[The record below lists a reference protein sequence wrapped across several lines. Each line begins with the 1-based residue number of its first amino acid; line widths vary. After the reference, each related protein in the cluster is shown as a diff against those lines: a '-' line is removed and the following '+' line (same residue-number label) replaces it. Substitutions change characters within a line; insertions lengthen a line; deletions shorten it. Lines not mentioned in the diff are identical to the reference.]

1 MRTQSSPTSQRP
13 RAVGVIAAAI
23 ALLLGALIVQCLPKL
38 PPRWLDVA
46 LFVLALAA
54 CWRWPRMRWLALLL
68 FGFAWTAWRADLALQ
83 SRLPRAL
90 EKRDFD
96 VVGVV
101 EGLPRVRNNATGFTL
116 RIERAWLDGVAQ
128 PLAGDARVAWYGA
141 PEGAP
146 ASCSRWHL
154 RLRLKR
160 PRGLLDPGGFDSE
173 RSALERRI
181 VAVGYVRDDGR
192 NRAAAGAAPWCI
204 DGIRARVSAAIAAHV
219 ADPHDA
225 RLLQALAVGDT
236 RGLDDHDWDVA
247 RANGISHLLAISGFH
262 VGVAAL
268 FGAWLIYGVWW
279 LWPRLALRVPRP
291 VAQALAA
298 LLTATAYG
306 ALAGFG
312 LPTERTLL
320 MIAVVALARCSRR
333 GIGGASSLALA
344 LTVILLWDPL
354 AVLSAGFWLSFAGV
368 AFLMLGLSRPHGV
381 VAHARALG
389 VTQLLMT
396 VALLPL
402 TVWFFGQASLLG
414 ALSNLIAV
422 PWVSLLVVPLALAGT
437 LLLAVSPTA
446 AGGIWQLA
454 AWLMHALWAL
464 LEQLAQWPG
473 AHWYLPHVTLGALLL
488 ATLGAIW
495 LFLPRGMPARWLG
508 ALLFLPLL
516 WPRADLPAPGGF
528 RAVVLDVG
536 QGLSVLVRTRHHAL
550 LFDAGAKYPSGFDL
564 GRVTVLPAL
573 HALGVRRLDLLMIS
587 HGDNDHAGGAPAVAA
602 EYPRAQQLSGEP
614 RRVGLQMQP
623 CRSGQHWSWDGV
635 SVRVLSPAGE
645 GGQTR
650 RGNDRSC
657 VLLVTGQGGRLLLT
671 GDISDRIEPSVARA
685 VGPGAP
691 LVLLVPHHGSKTSSS
706 PAFIEALHPGLAIV
720 SAGWLNRFGHPAAS
734 VVARYVGAGV
744 PLLDTA
750 TAGAVRVRFPP
761 DAPPWVGDRWRWRDR
776 RYWRE

>member
-1 MRTQSSPTSQRP
+1 MRFGYSEGTIRSRP
-13 RAVGVIAAAI
+13 VGVVAGAV
-23 ALLLGALIVQCLPKL
+23 ALLLGALAVQCLPQL

-54 CWRWPRMRWLALLL
+54 CWRWPRLRWLALLL

-101 EGLPRVRNNATGFTL
+101 EGLPRVREDATGFTL
-116 RIERAWLDGVAQ
+116 RIERAWLDGVPQ

-141 PEGAP
+141 PEGVP

-160 PRGLLDPGGFDSE
+160 PRGLLDPGSFDSE

-181 VAVGYVRDDGR
+181 VAVGYVREDDR
-192 NRAAAGAAPWCI
+192 NRSLDATRWCI
-204 DGIRARVSAAIAAHV
+204 DGVRAQVSAAIAARV

-268 FGAWLIYGVWW
+268 FGAWFVYGVWW
-279 LWPRLALRVPRP
+279 LWPRLGLRVPRP

-333 GIGGASSLALA
+333 GTGGASSLALA
-344 LTVILLWDPL
+344 LIAILLWDPL
-354 AVLSAGFWLSFAGV
+354 AVLSAGFWLSFGGV

-402 TVWFFGQASLLG
+402 TIWFFGQASLLG
-414 ALSNLIAV
+414 ALSNLVAV
-422 PWVSLLVVPLALAGT
+422 PWVSLLVVPLALSGT
-437 LLLAVSPTA
+437 LLSGVSPGV
-446 AGGIWQLA
+446 AGWIWQLA

-464 LEQLAQWPG
+464 LEWLAQWPG
-473 AHWYLPHVTLGALLL
+473 AHWYLPQATLWTLLL
-488 ATLGAIW
+488 ATLGAVW
-495 LFLPRGMPARWLG
+495 LFLPRGVPARWLG
-508 ALLFLPLL
+508 VLLFLPLL
-516 WPRADLPAPGGF
+516 WPRADLPPVGGF
-528 RAVVLDVG
+528 RAVVFDVG
-536 QGLSVLVRTRHHAL
+536 QGLSVLVRTRHHAV

-564 GRVTVLPAL
+564 GRATVLPAL

-602 EYPRAQQLSGEP
+602 EYPRARQLSGEP
-614 RRVGLQMQP
+614 RRVGLHMQP
-623 CRSGQHWSWDGV
+623 CRTGQHWNWDGV
-635 SVRVLSPAGE
+635 ELRVLSPPGA

-657 VLLVTGQGGRLLLT
+657 VLLVSGRGGRLLLT

-685 VGPGAP
+685 VGPGPP

-706 PAFIEALHPGLAIV
+706 AAFIAATHPVLAIV
-720 SAGWLNRFGHPAAS
+720 SAGWLNRFGHPYPA
-734 VVARYVGAGV
+734 VVARYAAAGV

-750 TAGAVRVRFPP
+750 SAGAVRVRFAPA
-761 DAPPWVGDRWRWRDR
+761 APPWVVDRWRWRDR